1 MTPDKD
7 EEERDDDDLDDEE
20 GDHMAASSNLRH
32 RDAGF
37 NSSGKIEMLF
47 IKKFISSLTW
57 HGPLDTVAPY
67 VGYILHINDVQLKTY
82 TQNKTMCVTRERKK
96 TSIQS
101 N

>member
-37 NSSGKIEMLF
+37 NFSGGIDMLF
-47 IKKFISSLTW
+47 IKNDIS
-57 HGPLDTVAPY
+57 
-67 VGYILHINDVQLKTY
+67 
-82 TQNKTMCVTRERKK
+82 
-96 TSIQS
+96 
-101 N
+101 

>member
-20 GDHMAASSNLRH
+20 GNHMAASSNLRH

-47 IKKFISSLTW
+47 IKKFNSSLTW
-57 HGPLDTVAPY
+57 HGPVDTVWY
-67 VGYILHINDVQLKTY
+67 VGYILFINDVQLKAY
-82 TQNKTMCVTRERKK
+82 AQNKTVFDTPERKEN
-96 TSIQS
+96 SIPS